1 MANQLKMAQVH
12 TIQNLSARG
21 RSKRSIAL
29 ELGIHRDTVT
39 RHLEGEGGSKCTIV
53 RTGAGKEG
61 RGRTSR
67 CEPYR
72 ELIEKMAEAGLS
84 AKRIYQDLRWQED
97 FPGAYDSVQRFVRKL
112 RDKQPQRVWR
122 MECEPAEE
130 AQVDFGSMYLL
141 EGSRGRRRKVHIWR
155 TVLSHSRK
163 GYSEALLRQDSE
175 SFIRGLENAFG
186 YFGGVPRRICLDNL
200 KAAVTQPDWYDP
212 LLNPKVKSFGRHYG
226 TVLMPTRPYKP
237 EHKGKIERGIGYVKD
252 NALKGKVFKSL
263 QEINDH
269 LLWWEQ
275 QVADKRIHGTTQ
287 RQVGEHF
294 EQGERSALL
303 PLPGSLFPCFEEGQR
318 RVHRDSY
325 VELKRSY
332 YEVPEEY
339 IGRPVWVRWDGRVVR
354 IFNRQMEL
362 IRLYARL
369 QPGQFTRTLGLEG
382 RPQTVEKS
390 LAYWYRR
397 IVRLGPQCARWAD
410 GVTEQHPERALRM
423 MQGLVSLNK
432 KHSRQHLNEG
442 CRQAVNN
449 GHYRF
454 RSLRAHLQPR
464 RSQTTFSYLEEH
476 ELIRPLNTYDEHLNT
491 IT

>member
-1 MANQLKMAQVH
+1 VRALPGADRGDGRGGAFGAED
-12 TIQNLSARG
+12 LPGSAFARG
-21 RSKRSIAL
+21 L
-29 ELGIHRDTVT
+29 
-39 RHLEGEGGSKCTIV
+39 
-53 RTGAGKEG
+53 
-61 RGRTSR
+61 
-67 CEPYR
+67 
-72 ELIEKMAEAGLS
+72 
-84 AKRIYQDLRWQED
+84 
-97 FPGAYDSVQRFVRKL
+97 PGAYDSVQRFVRRL
-112 RDKQPQRVWR
+112 REKHPQRVWR
-122 MECEPAEE
+122 MECGPAEE

-141 EGSRGRRRKVHIWR
+141 EGSRGRRRKAHIIR

-163 GYSEALLRQDSE
+163 GYSEAILRQDTE

-186 YFGGVPRRICLDNL
+186 YFGGVPRRICLDNF

-212 LLNPKVKSFGRHYG
+212 LLNPKIESFGRHYG

-263 QEINDH
+263 QEINAH
-269 LLWWEQ
+269 LLWWEE

-303 PLPGSLFPCFEEGQR
+303 PLPGSLFPCFEEGHR

-354 IFNRQMEL
+354 IFNRHMEL

-382 RPQTVEKS
+382 CPQTVEKS
-390 LAYWYRR
+390 IAYWYRR
-397 IVRLGPQCARWAD
+397 IVRLGPECARWAD
-410 GVTEQHPERALRM
+410 GVIEQHPERALRM

-432 KHSRQHLNEG
+432 KHTHQRLNEA

-454 RSLRAHLQPR
+454 RSLRAHLQPHGHQ
-464 RSQTTFSYLEEH
+464 STFGYLEKH
-476 ELIRPLNTYDEHLNT
+476 ELIRPLNTYDEHLET